1 MMMLKTQPLLLQ
13 LPQELTIK
21 GEIML
26 NSKNSDK
33 LDLAKDQILWY
44 CFKLSANL
52 CGVSVSAACP
62 LYK

>member
-44 CFKLSANL
+44 FFSANL